1 MRSSGAPVGPADTL
15 IVATTDFFAARAPF
29 GSAAI
34 PAGPTLAS
42 APLVREAA
50 AAWLTA
56 HGGQLRAAD
65 FANPPRWIGL
75 PCG

>member
-1 MRSSGAPVGPADTL
+1 
-15 IVATTDFFAARAPF
+15 VATTDFFAARAPF
-29 GSAAI
+29 RAI
-34 PAGPTLAS
+34 AMPVGTTLAS